1 MNLRWSLRARR
12 DLVEIGSPI
21 AQEDPYAARRW
32 LERLRKRARA
42 TLSQPQG
49 GRRVPELGR
58 EEIRE
63 VFPSRTYRIVY
74 RVEGDEIH
82 VLTVFQGH
90 RLATRSSLPE
100 RELPSDVQWMQ
111 PSHAVEAAI
120 SGPAVSADRSSDP
133 LISESGIVAEV
144 ISDPVSSGQEDT
156 E

>member
-42 TLSQPQG
+42 TLSQPGG

-90 RLATRSSLPE
+90 RLSTRSASE
-100 RELPSDVQWMQ
+100 RDLPSD
-111 PSHAVEAAI
+111 A
-120 SGPAVSADRSSDP
+120 
-133 LISESGIVAEV
+133 
-144 ISDPVSSGQEDT
+144 
-156 E
+156 